1 MLKIAICDDDYDI
14 LIQLEK
20 YLFEISKQENL
31 NLDVEVF
38 TDGELLRRELNNGTV
53 YDMIYMDIQM
63 KNENGITTM
72 HIPLELHADS
82 DCICMTVSDGT
93 ACLSDLN
100 CIYF

>member
-1 MLKIAICDDDYDI
+1 MHTKYVALKGKTAAGKSGSCLAIIEQVTEII
-14 LIQLEK
+14 LSRIGVYLE
-20 YLFEISKQENL
+20 YFIN
-31 NLDVEVF
+31 V
-38 TDGELLRRELNNGTV
+38 LLIL
-53 YDMIYMDIQM
+53 
-63 KNENGITTM
+63 